1 MKNQPLAIQI
11 WTAFAAFMLGIAVL
25 VVLLV
30 PWMLRPFFVDDMYA
44 RISDAQNILW
54 EHRVVNGE
62 NPEKRPS
69 PPDREKRDVKH
80 LIFVDNE
87 LVMLTPHRLP
97 PEVLTKI
104 TDQIVKQK
112 TGTKKYQQNIQ
123 DQQFYYM
130 IRSEKVGGHSVSLVS
145 YITGAY
151 ETEMNRSLLR
161 QLVSIMG
168 LVLLVGVPFALWLA
182 RYLSRPLRT
191 MERHVKQI
199 ADRKWHEPLDVN
211 RKDEIGRLG
220 QSIERMRRRLIKQDE
235 AQQSFLQHISHELK
249 TPVMV
254 IRSYA
259 QAIRDGIF
267 PKGDLD
273 GSVGVIEEESE
284 RLEKRIRSLLYLTKL
299 DYLASREHE
308 METVDLSLLVEDAIT
323 RLRVRR
329 LDIEWEIDI
338 VPACVRGDDEQVSI
352 AIENLLDNQIRHAAQ
367 KASVT
372 LKKVQEEGKSYVLLR
387 FWNDGGSIEADVKD
401 TLFMP
406 FYKGKKGQFGLGLT
420 IVRQIAEL
428 HGADVCV
435 ENEDEGVAFY
445 LRMIVE

>member
-62 NPEKRPS
+62 NPEKRPP

-80 LIFVDNE
+80 LIFMDNE
-87 LVMLTPHRLP
+87 LVMLTPHHLP
-97 PEVLTKI
+97 PEVLAKI
-104 TDQIVKQK
+104 VDEVAKQK
-112 TGTKKYQQNIQ
+112 TGTKKYEQNVQ
-123 DQQFYYM
+123 DQQLYYM
-130 IRSEKVGGHSVSLVS
+130 IRSEKVGGQSVSLVS

-168 LVLLVGVPFALWLA
+168 LVLLVGIPFALWLA
-182 RYLSRPLRT
+182 RYLSRPLRM
-191 MERHVKQI
+191 MEQHVKQI

-211 RKDEIGRLG
+211 RKDELGRLG

-267 PKGDLD
+267 PKGNLD
-273 GSVGVIEEESE
+273 GSIGVIEEESE

-308 METVDLSLLVEDAIT
+308 MATVDLSLLVEDVIA

-338 VPACVRGDDEQVSI
+338 VAACVRGDDEQLSI

-372 LKKVQEEGKSYVLLR
+372 LKMVQEEDQSRVLLR
-387 FWNDGGSIEADVKD
+387 FWNDGGSIESDVKD

-428 HGADVCV
+428 HGTDVWV
-435 ENEDEGVAFY
+435 ENEDGGVAFY
-445 LRMIVE
+445 LRMTVE